1 MSLEIFKNK
10 VLPVKNKLYRF
21 ALGFIKNE
29 DEAKDIVQEVFIKI
43 WDKKEDL
50 LAIEN
55 IEAWCMRVTRN
66 LSLDKLKSKHKK
78 YTDSLNEE
86 FDKSDDKNQT
96 PYRSTEI
103 SDTMSMINLFIES
116 LPDKQRQIIKLRD
129 IEGYS
134 YKEISEMV
142 GVDMNQVKVNL
153 FRARKA
159 IKENLLNINAYGL
172 R

>member
-29 DEAKDIVQEVFIKI
+29 DEAKDVVQEVFIKI

-50 LAIEN
+50 EVIEN

-66 LSLDKLKSKHKK
+66 LALDKLKSKHKK
-78 YTDSLNEE
+78 YTDPLNDGFE
-86 FDKSDDKNQT
+86 KSDDNNQT
-96 PYRSTEI
+96 PYRTTEI
-103 SDTMSMINLFIES
+103 SDTMSRVNLFIES

-153 FRARKA
+153 FRSRKA